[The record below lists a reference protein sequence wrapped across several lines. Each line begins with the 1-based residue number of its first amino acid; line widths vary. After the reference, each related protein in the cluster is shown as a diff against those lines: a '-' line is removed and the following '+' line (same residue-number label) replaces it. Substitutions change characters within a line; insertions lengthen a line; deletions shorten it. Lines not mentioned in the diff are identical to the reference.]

1 MVKILRTAASRFAQ
15 GGSKYAEQRKKAQRR
30 LRKCM
35 KNELDDPP
43 SQKLNYRL
51 RLIFS
56 IFLFSLLTFTLCT
69 APCAFAANGTLT
81 QEDGYYLIE
90 DAKDLAAF
98 RDGVN
103 NGTLASAN
111 ARLTADIDLSVYEN
125 WTPIGN
131 ETNKYA
137 GIFDGRGH
145 AINGLAVNITDA
157 SGNILYAGLFGY
169 IDGGTVKNITVSGS
183 IQVVSDVYSVIV
195 GGIVGDVENGS
206 VENCKSSVSVSTS
219 YKTVSIE
226 QSVLAGGIA
235 GFIEG
240 GKVVNCESSGGVKAT
255 VGEYGERN
263 TPINFVGGIAGINSG
278 GEIDNCTSSGD
289 VEAYGANDMMLVN
302 AGGIVGS
309 NQKDVIGE
317 SGAIV
322 SNCVSSSKVTSNGL
336 MGDPKLGVSCSRVGG
351 ITGLN
356 DNNCTLK
363 NCIVMAE
370 SVSGRDAEDERNA
383 SSVVFA
389 NSGTVTNCA
398 WVENDKMPKKG
409 IYCDPTSSAVTTELD
424 NADLLANAV
433 TSLTASID
441 PSTITKEGTA
451 AITLTTGPG
460 TPENAFDET
469 SGAVRSIALD
479 ESYNKD
485 VVTVAQGDNAAS
497 YTVTPVASGSTDITI
512 TAELYT
518 VDFSTLD
525 STPAYNVGPEKYTF
539 TLPVTVAAEAAPSQ
553 PGTSGGSGS
562 TGGGGGGGCS
572 TGFGALALLA
582 AVPLLFRRKK

>member
-1 MVKILRTAASRFAQ
+1 MNLTT
-15 GGSKYAEQRKKAQRR
+15 
-30 LRKCM
+30 
-35 KNELDDPP
+35 PP
-43 SQKLNYRL
+43 QKLNYRL

-90 DAKDLAAF
+90 DAADLAAF

-111 ARLTADIDLSVYEN
+111 ARLAADIDLSVYEN

-145 AINGLAVNITDA
+145 AINGLAVYITDA
-157 SGNILYAGLFGY
+157 SGSLLYAGLFGY

-255 VGEYGERN
+255 VGNYSSTN
-263 TPINFVGGIAGINSG
+263 NLNFVGGIAGINSG

-289 VEAYGANDMMLVN
+289 VEANGANDMMLVN

-336 MGDPKLGVSCSRVGG
+336 MGELGEACSRVGG

-383 SSVVFA
+383 SSVVFVNA
-389 NSGTVTNCA
+389 GTVTNCA
-398 WVENDKMPKKG
+398 WVKNKDMPEKG
-409 IYCDPTSSAVTTELD
+409 IYVDGSSSAVTTGLD
-424 NADLLANAV
+424 ADKLANVV
-433 TSLTASID
+433 TSLKASIA

-451 AITLTTGPG
+451 AIKLTTGPG

-485 VVTVAQGDNAAS
+485 VVTVAQGDNAAN

-525 STPAYNVGPEKYTF
+525 STPAYNVGPTKYTF

-553 PGTSGGSGS
+553 PGASGGSGS
-562 TGGGGGGGCS
+562 TGGGGCS
-572 TGFGALALLA
+572 AGFGALALLA

>member
-1 MVKILRTAASRFAQ
+1 MQEKMNLTT
-15 GGSKYAEQRKKAQRR
+15 
-30 LRKCM
+30 
-35 KNELDDPP
+35 PP
-43 SQKLNYRL
+43 QKLNYRL

-90 DAKDLAAF
+90 DEKDLAAF

-111 ARLTADIDLSVYEN
+111 ARLAADIDLSVYEN

-145 AINGLAVNITDA
+145 AINGLAVYITDA

-169 IDGGTVKNITVSGS
+169 IGGGTVKNITVSGS

-289 VEAYGANDMMLVN
+289 VEANGANDMMLVN

-322 SNCVSSSKVTSNGL
+322 SNCVSSSNVTSNGR
-336 MGDPKLGVSCSRVGG
+336 MGDPGDGEACSRVGG

-383 SSVVFA
+383 SSVVFVNA
-389 NSGTVTNCA
+389 GTVTNCA
-398 WVENDKMPKKG
+398 WVKNKDMPEKG
-409 IYCDPTSSAVTTELD
+409 IYVDDSSSAVTTGLD
-424 NADLLANAV
+424 ADKLANVV
-433 TSLTASID
+433 TSLKASIA

-451 AITLTTGPG
+451 AIKLTTGPG

-469 SGAVRSIALD
+469 SGAVRNIALD
-479 ESYNKD
+479 ESYNQD

-497 YTVTPVASGSTDITI
+497 YTVTPVDFGATDITI
-512 TAELYT
+512 TANLYT
-518 VDFSTLD
+518 VDFTTLN
-525 STPAYNVGPEKYTF
+525 STPAYTVGPTPYTF

-553 PGTSGGSGS
+553 PGASGGSGS

-572 TGFGALALLA
+572 AGFGALALLA
-582 AVPLLFRRKK
+582 VVPLLFRRKK

>member
-1 MVKILRTAASRFAQ
+1 MQNSAK
-15 GGSKYAEQRKKAQRR
+15 RR
-30 LRKCM
+30 SAGCESAR

-43 SQKLNYRL
+43 PQKLNYRL

-90 DAKDLAAF
+90 DEKDLAAF

-111 ARLTADIDLSVYEN
+111 ARLAADIDLSVYEN

-169 IDGGTVKNITVSGS
+169 IGGGTVKNITVSGS

-289 VEAYGANDMMLVN
+289 VEANGANDMMLVN

-322 SNCVSSSKVTSNGL
+322 SNCVSSSNVTSNGR
-336 MGDPKLGVSCSRVGG
+336 MGDPGDGEACSRVGG

-383 SSVVFA
+383 SSVVFVNA
-389 NSGTVTNCA
+389 GTVTNCA
-398 WVENDKMPKKG
+398 WVKNKDMPEKG
-409 IYCDPTSSAVTTELD
+409 IYVDDSSSAVTTGLD
-424 NADLLANAV
+424 ADKLANVV
-433 TSLTASID
+433 TSLKASIA

-451 AITLTTGPG
+451 TITLTT
-460 TPENAFDET
+460 TPKADSFDN
-469 SGAVRSIALD
+469 SGAVRNITLVKEGEGAYD
-479 ESYNKD
+479 TN
-485 VVTVAQGDNAAS
+485 VVTVTPGENAAS
-497 YTVTPVASGSTDITI
+497 YIVTAVAPGATDITI
-512 TAELYT
+512 TADLHNIM
-518 VDFSTLD
+518 DFSNLTYSD
-525 STPAYNVGPEKYTF
+525 DDKKTYTF
-539 TLPVTVAAEAAPSQ
+539 TLPVTVASEAAPSQ
-553 PGTSGGSGS
+553 PGS
-562 TGGGGGGGCS
+562 TGGGGCS
-572 TGFGALALLA
+572 AGFGALALLA
-582 AVPLLFRRKK
+582 AVPLMFRRKK

>member
-1 MVKILRTAASRFAQ
+1 MQNSAK
-15 GGSKYAEQRKKAQRR
+15 RR
-30 LRKCM
+30 SAGFESAR

-43 SQKLNYRL
+43 PQKLNYRL

-90 DAKDLAAF
+90 DEKDLAAF

-103 NGTLASAN
+103 NGTLASAS
-111 ARLTADIDLSVYEN
+111 ARLAADIDLSVYEN

-183 IQVVSDVYSVIV
+183 IQVVSDFGSVIV

-289 VEAYGANDMMLVN
+289 VEANGANDMMLVN

-322 SNCVSSSKVTSNGL
+322 SNCVSSSKVTSNGR
-336 MGDPKLGVSCSRVGG
+336 MGDPGDGDACSRVGG

-383 SSVVFA
+383 SSVVFVNA
-389 NSGTVTNCA
+389 GTVTNCA
-398 WVENDKMPKKG
+398 WVKNKDMPEKG
-409 IYCDPTSSAVTTELD
+409 IYVGGSSSAVTTGLD
-424 NADLLANAV
+424 ADKLANVV

-451 AITLTTGPG
+451 TIKLTTGPG

-469 SGAVRSIALD
+469 SGAVRNIALD
-479 ESYNKD
+479 ESYNQD

-497 YTVTPVASGSTDITI
+497 YTVTPVDFGATDITI
-512 TAELYT
+512 TANLYT

-525 STPAYNVGPEKYTF
+525 STPAYNVGPTKYTF

-553 PGTSGGSGS
+553 PGASGGSGS

-572 TGFGALALLA
+572 AGFGALALLA